1 MRLPLV
7 LFLIAP
13 LVEIASFIVVGQ
25 AIGVL
30 PTLGLIV
37 LSAVVG
43 VGLLRFQGAG
53 ILRRLQS
60 EAQKGVD
67 PGRELV
73 RAALLVVAAFLLIV
87 PGFVGDIV
95 AILLLL
101 PFVRDLVWRVI
112 KPNIIVARPFAE
124 GGFRHGRS
132 PQTNVVDLGDDEFQ
146 RESGPQSPDSN
157 SPWRGPRLGQD

>member
-13 LVEIASFIVVGQ
+13 LVEIASFIIVGQ

-37 LSAVVG
+37 LSGVAGVV
-43 VGLLRFQGAG
+43 LLRFQGAG

-73 RAALLVVAAFLLIV
+73 HAALLAVAAFLLIV
-87 PGFVGDIV
+87 PGFFGDIIG
-95 AILLLL
+95 ILLFL
-101 PFVRDLVWRVI
+101 PFVRDLAWRMI
-112 KPNIIVARPFAE
+112 KPRIVVSSTFAN
-124 GGFRHGRS
+124 GGFRTAR
-132 PQTNVVDLGDDEFQ
+132 PADDNVVDLDDEEFQ
-146 RESGPQSPDSN
+146 REPGPNSKHPDS
-157 SPWRGPRLGQD
+157 PWHGSSIGRD